1 MGWTLGTQ
9 SYLTRAVVNTMG
21 AAATTSSLY
30 LAKSTTSSYYDG
42 LYQTFASPLAPSSI
56 SWYASVPKTPY
67 DYAGIFNLF
76 STTTTTN
83 LLFRLYFSLNGYIYL
98 SDGTTSASLKVFSI
112 NTFYHFELRNINWTN
127 RTFDFYIDGV
137 LTRTGDYFLSTGN
150 SIGRVDL
157 GDYYSGDNAYF
168 DQIDFLP

>member
-1 MGWTLGTQ
+1 
-9 SYLTRAVVNTMG
+9 
-21 AAATTSSLY
+21 
-30 LAKSTTSSYYDG
+30 
-42 LYQTFASPLAPSSI
+42 
-56 SWYASVPKTPY
+56 
-67 DYAGIFNLF
+67 
-76 STTTTTN
+76 
-83 LLFRLYFSLNGYIYL
+83 LLFRVYFSLSGYIYL

-157 GDYYSGDNAYF
+157 GDYYNGANAYF